1 MDTSVNKTVNSGPNG
16 VLIIEVSLYV
26 HTINVHTIYVRTCT
40 YVRMYCMCLH
50 NYVCLFLFQTSLFCS
65 QLICEGIVLM
75 QKCLQVM
82 CAICGNEHTV

>member
-40 YVRMYCMCLH
+40 YVRICTVCVYIIMFVYSYFKLH
-50 NYVCLFLFQTSLFCS
+50 YFVASSFVKALSLCRN
-65 QLICEGIVLM
+65 VY
-75 QKCLQVM
+75 K
-82 CAICGNEHTV
+82 